1 MKNTNI
7 MKCRAFLVLSFILA
21 ACGGQNNTPEETT
34 AMEHCNGVVL
44 SEREQ
49 LLYDKTFADVTTL
62 ESELTAIDT
71 GQGQDIAKVL
81 NDIRK
86 LQYHYNDKGM
96 NDSTR
101 QYCKEL
107 SNRVTELKER
117 AKLLGTTQVHYGE
130 SAPQLATG
138 KVQLIEHPEY
148 YPYYLEAG
156 DILHYNIESENRVK
170 VSIYNADRQS
180 KIKSYTSNKI
190 TDSLKINYS
199 AIYLIS
205 IEPQGKEYVKATVKV
220 KNGEG
225 APLHRPKVKTEQVAC
240 KKGDFGAIGI
250 ETIKMVNI
258 FDEVRKFTL
267 RGQIKSKFSGTSRA
281 LVAIQVPTGAT
292 DIMYS
297 MRISTSEQNRSEDG
311 DFYNKLGHSYHRIDI
326 FKLPVYE
333 STRRYG
339 IIDML
344 LDDNR
349 PIREEDAYCNM
360 YVVRNQ
366 SEAKKF
372 QDGTLSASNMK
383 YDVNFSTLGTQS
395 CNGRIPVNGSKTIY
409 LAFENERMR
418 YANYLWVEAVAAIP
432 TTEYYTTKYSVE

>member
-1 MKNTNI
+1 MKNTNT
-7 MKCRAFLVLSFILA
+7 MKSRAFLVLSFILA
-21 ACGGQNNTPEETT
+21 ACGGQNNPSEETT
-34 AMEHCNGVVL
+34 VKHDSGVVL

-49 LLYDKTFADVTTL
+49 MLYDKTLADVTSI
-62 ESELTAIDT
+62 EKELGAIDS
-71 GQGQDIAKVL
+71 GAGQDIAKVL

-86 LQYHYNDKGM
+86 LQYHYNDRGM

-101 QYCKEL
+101 QHCEEL
-107 SNRVTELKER
+107 SNRVAELKER
-117 AKLLGTTQVHYGE
+117 AKQLGTTQVHYGE
-130 SAPQLATG
+130 SSPQLASG
-138 KVQLIEHPEY
+138 QVQLIEHPEY

-156 DILHYNIESENRVK
+156 DILHYDIESENRVK

-225 APLHRPKVKTEQVAC
+225 TPLHRPKVKTEQVAC
-240 KKGDFGAIGI
+240 KKGDFGAISI
-250 ETIKMVNI
+250 ETIKMESI
-258 FDEVRKFTL
+258 FDEARKFTL

-311 DFYNKLGHSYHRIDI
+311 EFYNKLGHSYRRINI

-333 STRRYG
+333 STRRYS

-395 CNGRIPVNGSKTIY
+395 CNGRIPVNDSKTIY

-432 TTEYYTTKYSVE
+432 TTEYYTTKYSVQ

>member
-1 MKNTNI
+1 MKS
-7 MKCRAFLVLSFILA
+7 RAFLVLSFILA
-21 ACGGQNNTPEETT
+21 ACGGQNNPSEETT
-34 AMEHCNGVVL
+34 VKHDSGVVL

-49 LLYDKTFADVTTL
+49 MLYDKTLADVTSI
-62 ESELTAIDT
+62 EKELGAIDS
-71 GQGQDIAKVL
+71 GAGQDIAKVL

-86 LQYHYNDKGM
+86 LQYHYNDRGM

-101 QYCKEL
+101 QHCEEL
-107 SNRVTELKER
+107 SNRVAELKER
-117 AKLLGTTQVHYGE
+117 AKQLGTTQVHYGE
-130 SAPQLATG
+130 SSPQLASG
-138 KVQLIEHPEY
+138 QVQLIEHPEY

-156 DILHYNIESENRVK
+156 DILHYDIESENRVK

-225 APLHRPKVKTEQVAC
+225 TPLHRPKVKTEQVAC
-240 KKGDFGAIGI
+240 KKGDFGAISI
-250 ETIKMVNI
+250 ETIKMESI
-258 FDEVRKFTL
+258 FDEARKFTL

-311 DFYNKLGHSYHRIDI
+311 EFYNKLGHSYRRINI

-333 STRRYG
+333 STRRYS

-395 CNGRIPVNGSKTIY
+395 CNGRIPVNDSKTIY

-432 TTEYYTTKYSVE
+432 TTEYYTTKYSVQ

>member
-1 MKNTNI
+1 
-7 MKCRAFLVLSFILA
+7 
-21 ACGGQNNTPEETT
+21 
-34 AMEHCNGVVL
+34 
-44 SEREQ
+44 
-49 LLYDKTFADVTTL
+49 
-62 ESELTAIDT
+62 
-71 GQGQDIAKVL
+71 
-81 NDIRK
+81 
-86 LQYHYNDKGM
+86 
-96 NDSTR
+96 
-101 QYCKEL
+101 
-107 SNRVTELKER
+107 
-117 AKLLGTTQVHYGE
+117 
-130 SAPQLATG
+130 
-138 KVQLIEHPEY
+138 
-148 YPYYLEAG
+148 
-156 DILHYNIESENRVK
+156 
-170 VSIYNADRQS
+170 
-180 KIKSYTSNKI
+180 
-190 TDSLKINYS
+190 LKINYS

-225 APLHRPKVKTEQVAC
+225 TPLHRPKVKTEQVAC
-240 KKGDFGAIGI
+240 KKGDFGAISI
-250 ETIKMVNI
+250 ETIKMESI
-258 FDEVRKFTL
+258 FDEARKFTL

-311 DFYNKLGHSYHRIDI
+311 EFYNKLGHSYRRINI

-418 YANYLWVEAVAAIP
+418 YANYLWVEAVAAVP
-432 TTEYYTTKYSVE
+432 TTEYYTTKYSVQ

>member
-7 MKCRAFLVLSFILA
+7 MKCWAILVLTFILA
-21 ACGGQNNTPEETT
+21 ACGGQNSPSEETT
-34 AMEHCNGVVL
+34 VKHYNGVVL

-49 LLYDKTFADVTTL
+49 MLYDKTLADVTSI
-62 ESELTAIDT
+62 ENELVAIDSGT
-71 GQGQDIAKVL
+71 GQDVAKVL

-86 LQYHYNDKGM
+86 LQYHYNDEGM

-101 QYCKEL
+101 QHCEEL
-107 SNRVTELKER
+107 SNRVLELKER
-117 AKLLGTTQVHYGE
+117 AKQLGTTQVHYGE
-130 SAPQLATG
+130 SSPQLVSG
-138 KVQLIEHPEY
+138 QVQLIEHPEY

-156 DILHYNIESENRVK
+156 DILHYDIESENRVK

-225 APLHRPKVKTEQVAC
+225 TPLHRPKVKTEQVAC
-240 KKGDFGAIGI
+240 KKGDFGAISI
-250 ETIKMVNI
+250 ETIKMESI
-258 FDEVRKFTL
+258 FDEARKFTL

-281 LVAIQVPTGAT
+281 LIAIQVPTGAT

-311 DFYNKLGHSYHRIDI
+311 EFYSKLGHSYRRINI

-432 TTEYYTTKYSVE
+432 TTEYYTTKYSVQ